1 MAVNTHDLIIEKM
14 RSLLITQGYKVRV
27 NFKFFGQ
34 NKQRG
39 KIIINQKLY
48 ILLRTY
54 YPDVYTYDD
63 IKHEVTN
70 IYEVETSET
79 ITPESAKQW
88 KLYANGS
95 AKLYLVVPKIDLE
108 KTKQLVASNNIKVA
122 EYYTY

>member
-27 NFKFFGQ
+27 NPSQEKAYSVTGPGFQPGE
-34 NKQRG
+34 
-39 KIIINQKLY
+39 KI
-48 ILLRTY
+48 TY

-122 EYYTY
+122 E